1 MQVASW
7 YFFGC
12 TNPNKCMVFGQH
24 IDSIIIRPSGSKEC
38 RLFEVHHHDQLNISK
53 HPSPNGFMNSQFNI
67 YVAPCTTHIQNCIY
81 IELHSMRIVPLN
93 PFCSYSIHLNQS
105 KNVSKTQLQS
115 YTHTQDIHKN
125 NMQHESKAF
134 GKPSTHIFLH
144 QWLIYTCLKCAIN
157 FPSKCNSNCAWI
169 GQATFHIS
177 SMWV

>member
-115 YTHTQDIHKN
+115 YTHKTFTKTTCS
-125 NMQHESKAF
+125 MKATLLEN
-134 GKPSTHIFLH
+134 PVYTHFFAPMANLYM
-144 QWLIYTCLKCAIN
+144 LEV
-157 FPSKCNSNCAWI
+157 CN
-169 GQATFHIS
+169 
-177 SMWV
+177 

>member
-81 IELHSMRIVPLN
+81 IELHSMQIVPLN

-105 KNVSKTQLQS
+105 SKTQLQS
-115 YTHTQDIHKN
+115 YTHTGHSQK
-125 NMQHESKAF
+125 QHAAWKQSFWKTQY
-134 GKPSTHIFLH
+134 THFFAPMANLYM
-144 QWLIYTCLKCAIN
+144 LEV
-157 FPSKCNSNCAWI
+157 CN
-169 GQATFHIS
+169 
-177 SMWV
+177 